1 MYLPNLTAYHTLE
14 NSQGTLDP
22 LGLYT
27 IADRLASRLAPNLRE
42 RMKHPRYLTA
52 MAVGAVVC
60 SGFSEDELATDEASA
75 PWQVYEWYVASAL
88 VKRFEKDNPT
98 QLLGMPGREKTT
110 NAFKDG
116 VPLSAIRYLKTP
128 SVFGFHGVYRTLAK
142 GIGLIDGNQ
151 VGEFGVKLI
160 DVWEKE
166 QNLEGFR
173 VGLNGKSGNDFR
185 NKLKDAILKGLS
197 AGAVA
202 KPWSWDLY
210 PKLAEYLAP
219 KSPGPNE
226 ATLLFEEL
234 LKGDTNS
241 RAELIN
247 FLISK
252 EGQQSIANGS
262 EKELHALLL
271 QHSISNKPLLLA
283 IQAYEK
289 ICRLLFNAFYEMLQW
304 MEHHQ
309 SKGNILQLSSLT
321 HVKKACTD
329 LPAAFSET
337 DSLLEPFTDEAVIF
351 LNNFQQLRES
361 FKTGDWIRLLF
372 EHHSKVQKN
381 KPPNGKASWVL
392 EHSSGTYLLNT
403 SQAGG
408 HDLNEEYV
416 HQYRTFALQ
425 SFMKDLGKI

>member
-1 MYLPNLTAYHTLE
+1 MYFPNLTAYQTLE

-27 IADRLASRLAPNLRE
+27 IADRLASRLAPNLKE

-60 SGFSEDELATDEASA
+60 SGFSEDELATDEISA

-88 VKRFEKDNPT
+88 VKQFIRENPT

-110 NAFKDG
+110 NAFKDV

-142 GIGLIDGNQ
+142 GIGIVEGNQ
-151 VGEFGVKLI
+151 VGEFGMRLV

-166 QNLEGFR
+166 QQLEGFR
-173 VGLNGKSGNDFR
+173 IGLAGKAGNDFR
-185 NKLKDAILKGLS
+185 NKLKDAIVKGLY

-202 KPWSWDLY
+202 KSWSWELY

-219 KSPGPNE
+219 KSPGKNE
-226 ATLLFEEL
+226 AALLFGEL
-234 LKGDTNS
+234 LKGETNAK
-241 RAELIN
+241 AELIN

-252 EGQQSIANGS
+252 EGQQSIATGS
-262 EKELHALLL
+262 EKAVHTLLL
-271 QHSISNKPLLLA
+271 KSSVSNKQQLLA

-289 ICRLLFNAFYEMLQW
+289 IARLLYNAFYEMLQS
-304 MEHHQ
+304 MQRNQ
-309 SKGNILQLSSLT
+309 SKGNISQLSLLT
-321 HVKKACTD
+321 HVQKACKE
-329 LPAAFSET
+329 LPAAFAEA
-337 DSLLEPFTDEAVIF
+337 DLLLEPFTDETVLF
-351 LNNFQQLRES
+351 LNNFKQLRES
-361 FKTGDWIRLLF
+361 FKASDWIKLLF

-392 EHSSGTYLLNT
+392 EHSTGNYLLNT
-403 SQAGG
+403 SQSFDR
-408 HDLNEEYV
+408 DLNEEYV
-416 HQYRTFALQ
+416 HQYRTFTLQ